1 MAALTDEDLA
11 PYRDLIII
19 TETAN
24 GATIEPL
31 DDSAEA
37 HMGMKAIALLVYR
50 AMAKQACYGYD
61 DDEDDLDG

>member
-1 MAALTDEDLA
+1 MAQLTDEDLA

-19 TETAN
+19 TETAD
-24 GATIEPL
+24 GATIEPV

-37 HMGMKAIALLVYR
+37 HMAMKAIALLVYR
-50 AMAKQACYGYD
+50 AMAEQACY